1 MLMKEAMTLSKQLP
15 QMLILHIHVQEDTRM
30 NMLQQTTWIGLRKNE
45 YLTVDYLRIGIDFFL
60 NVTKVILVTYPD
72 DFRLQEGKSLVESLV
87 IETRGLQIVK
97 IVTQKYLNH
106 SEYGLGSGKAEEIK
120 EFVKESNADQIIVD
134 EHLTSKQ
141 IHNLEKLTGIQ
152 VIDRE
157 RLILNIFSSRATTTE
172 AKLQIQ
178 LAEIKYEMP
187 RVRESAKL
195 TSGGERAGKGGMG
208 EYTVDVKF
216 RDLKRQASFIQQKL
230 EYAHRK
236 RELYHRQRMETDLPV
251 VSLVGYTS
259 SGKTTLFNLL
269 TESNKETSDDLFTTL
284 STTTRSLKINS
295 NTKVL
300 LVDTVGFI
308 SRLPHY
314 MVDAFKSTLEESLG
328 ADLILLLIDS
338 SETIEDIRVKYWSCW
353 NVLGELEVDK
363 SKVLVILTKYDDENM
378 HSEKIREITTDLE
391 LFPNPMVISSKGVY
405 GIHKLKTM
413 IGQLLSPPHLHS
425 KTTKK

>member
-1 MLMKEAMTLSKQLP
+1 
-15 QMLILHIHVQEDTRM
+15 M
-30 NMLQQTTWIGLRKNE
+30 NDNLRN
-45 YLTVDYLRIGIDFFL
+45 L
-60 NVTKVILVTYPD
+60 TKVILVAYPD
-72 DFRLQEGKSLVESLV
+72 SFRLEEAKSLVESLP
-87 IETRGLQIVK
+87 QYKIVK
-97 IVTQKYLNH
+97 VFIQKYLDH
-106 SEYGLGSGKAEEIK
+106 SKYGMGSGKAEEIK
-120 EFVKESNADQIIVD
+120 NFVKGSESVGVQQIVVD
-134 EHLTSKQ
+134 EHLSAKQ
-141 IHNLEKLTGIQ
+141 IHNLEKLTEVQ

-157 RLILNIFSSRATTTE
+157 RLILNIFSSRATSTE
-172 AKLQIQ
+172 SKLQIQ
-178 LAEIKYEMP
+178 LAEIKYQFP
-187 RVRESAKL
+187 RVRE
-195 TSGGERAGKGGMG
+195 TSKINSGSERPGKGGMG
-208 EYTVDVKF
+208 EYVVDVKL
-216 RDLKRQASFIQQKL
+216 RELKRQMSFIQQKL
-230 EYAHRK
+230 EYAHKK
-236 RELYHRQRMETDLPV
+236 RDLYHQQRMETDLPV

-363 SKVLVILTKYDDENM
+363 SKVCVILTKFDDDNM
-378 HSEKIREITTDLE
+378 HSDKIREIARDLK
-391 LFPNPMVISSKGVY
+391 LSDPMVISSKGGY
-405 GIHKLKTM
+405 EIHKLKTM
-413 IGQLLSPPHLHS
+413 VGQVLLPHHQLHS
-425 KTTKK
+425 GATTTKT